1 MIVLCLEK
9 ALSYDDPGPH
19 DAKQQAMRIND
30 SPDRL
35 QTCSGASTS
44 IETNP
49 RGKTFRSARAY
60 LSGATPIRWHAALPF
75 LEAGHVLP

>member
-1 MIVLCLEK
+1 MIR
-9 ALSYDDPGPH
+9 DGTG
-19 DAKQQAMRIND
+19 AKQQAMRIND

-35 QTCSGASTS
+35 QTCSGASGS

-60 LSGATPIRWHAALPF
+60 LSGATPIRSRAALPF
-75 LEAGHVLP
+75 FVCRSRATMI